1 MTQILSVLTQD
12 YVLLASDNLLTY
24 GSGPRVGQVFA
35 DRECKLVSLCN
46 TCGIGYTGLA
56 RLGGKPTHE
65 WIALTLAESACN
77 NPEQASQILAIK
89 TPAALPNVAKNLMH
103 QTFLIAGWAYF
114 GEPPVMRPHFCLV
127 SNAVDD
133 QGQHV
138 ATPRSEFNVR
148 VRALQDSERFIWYA
162 IGQPLTTDRARSFE
176 RSLSRLISREVGPQE
191 TLRIM
196 VSEVQNTSKS
206 QQTVGEKILA
216 FCIPRASVEPRNP
229 NRGNMLIASTPTE
242 NVATFSYFDPT
253 RDELLQYGPT
263 TICGEYATTDLKT
276 ENDPSR
282 DYQSAEIRFLHMPNK
297 KL

>member
-12 YVLLASDNLLTY
+12 YVLLTSDNLLTY
-24 GSGPRVGQVFA
+24 GNGPRVGQVFA

-65 WIALTLAESACN
+65 WIAITLAQNACN
-77 NPEQASQILAIK
+77 HPAQASQILSRMA
-89 TPAALPNVAKNLMH
+89 PAALPNVAKNLMH

-114 GEPPVMRPHFCLV
+114 GEPPVIRPHFCLV
-127 SNAVDD
+127 SNAVND
-133 QGQHV
+133 QGQYA
-138 ATPRSEFNVR
+138 ATPRTDFNVR
-148 VRALQDSERFIWYA
+148 VRALQDSEKFIWHA
-162 IGQPLTTDRARSFE
+162 IGHPLSADRARSFE
-176 RSLSRLISREVGPQE
+176 RSLSRLVLREVGPQE

-206 QQTVGEKILA
+206 QKTVGEKILA
-216 FCIPRASVEPRNP
+216 FCIPRSSIECKNP
-229 NRGNMLIASTPTE
+229 NFGNMLISSTPAE
-242 NVATFSYFDPT
+242 NVATFSYFNPA

-263 TICGEYATTDLKT
+263 TVCGGYATTDLKT

-282 DYQSAEIRFLHMPNK
+282 DYQSVKIRILHMPK
-297 KL
+297 KTN